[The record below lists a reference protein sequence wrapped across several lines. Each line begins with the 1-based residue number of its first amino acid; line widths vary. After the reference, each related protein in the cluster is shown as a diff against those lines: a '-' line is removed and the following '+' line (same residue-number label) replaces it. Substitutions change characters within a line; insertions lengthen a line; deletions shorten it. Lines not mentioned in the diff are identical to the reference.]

1 MEIKV
6 VGFKWKQKM
15 LITGHYE
22 FEIVV
27 LKDNGTETKIF
38 RRFSDIEWLHKGLIK
53 ENPGCKILPL
63 PEKSMWC
70 NLNLNNNQELEKRQQ
85 SIETYLNYVGKH
97 QYLPRN
103 PYFVQFISPN
113 YSLSKMKEEDNSYIN
128 NESNKPKGIMGK
140 VYGLASYLPAWG
152 ISKPQTKKKEESIY
166 DSDPEV
172 KVGKENFDRLLTGTK
187 DLIESITKHLEI
199 NKKKTESI
207 GNLVQLAKQMNYK
220 GIDYKRI
227 NDDSKDDFGGGE
239 ESRSKDKDD
248 KLKPLEHNLE
258 VLNSYYNKSL
268 SYQNKIESNILSKLK
283 EYKFELDG
291 IIEIFGRKKEHEDL
305 LNDLITTKD
314 SNDCQD
320 IKKIEAAIN
329 AKKDFNNNLNLQLK
343 YEMETFKKNTEGQ
356 LLRIIKEFYKDKYE
370 KDSEIEEYFRKK
382 DY

>member
-1 MEIKV
+1 MEKMEIKV

-27 LKDNGTETKIF
+27 KNKGTETKIF

-85 SIETYLNYVGKH
+85 SIETYLNYVGNHK
-97 QYLPRN
+97 YLSRN
-103 PYFVQFISPN
+103 SYFRQFTDQN
-113 YSLSKMKEEDNSYIN
+113 YSLSKMKEEDNSYTN

-152 ISKPQTKKKEESIY
+152 ISKPQTKRKEESIY

-172 KVGKENFDRLLTGTK
+172 KVGKEKFDRLLTGTK

-199 NKKKTESI
+199 NEKKTESI

-248 KLKPLEHNLE
+248 KLKHNLE

-320 IKKIEAAIN
+320 IEKIKTAIITKKEFM
-329 AKKDFNNNLNLQLK
+329 KDLNQQLK
-343 YEMETFKKNTEGQ
+343 DEMTMFKNNTEGQ
-356 LLRIIKEFYKDKYE
+356 LLTIIKEFYKDKYE
-370 KDSEIEEYFRKK
+370 KDIEIEEYFS
-382 DY
+382 

>member
-27 LKDNGTETKIF
+27 KNKGTETKIF

-97 QYLPRN
+97 KYLFN
-103 PYFVQFISPN
+103 NSYFRQFTDQN
-113 YSLSKMKEEDNSYIN
+113 YSLSKMKEEDNSYTN
-128 NESNKPKGIMGK
+128 NERNKPKGIMGK

-152 ISKPQTKKKEESIY
+152 ISKPQTKRKEESIY

-227 NDDSKDDFGGGE
+227 NDDSKDDFGGE
-239 ESRSKDKDD
+239 ESRSKD
-248 KLKPLEHNLE
+248 LEHNLE

-320 IKKIEAAIN
+320 IEKIKTAIITKKEFM
-329 AKKDFNNNLNLQLK
+329 KDLNQQLK
-343 YEMETFKKNTEGQ
+343 DEMTMFKNNTEGQ
-356 LLRIIKEFYKDKYE
+356 LLTIIKEFYKDKYE
-370 KDSEIEEYFRKK
+370 KDKEIEEYFS
-382 DY
+382 

>member
-27 LKDNGTETKIF
+27 KNKDKGTETKIF

-85 SIETYLNYVGKH
+85 SIETYLNYVGNHK
-97 QYLPRN
+97 YLSRN
-103 PYFVQFISPN
+103 SYFRQFISQN
-113 YSLSKMKEEDNSYIN
+113 YSLSKMKEEDNSYTN
-128 NESNKPKGIMGK
+128 NERNKPKGIMGK

-152 ISKPQTKKKEESIY
+152 ISKPQTKRKEESIY

-172 KVGKENFDRLLTGTK
+172 KVGKEKFDRLLTGTK

-199 NKKKTESI
+199 NEKKTESI

-248 KLKPLEHNLE
+248 KLKHNLE

-320 IKKIEAAIN
+320 IEKIKTAIITKKEFM
-329 AKKDFNNNLNLQLK
+329 KDLNQQLK
-343 YEMETFKKNTEGQ
+343 DEMTMFKNNTEGQ
-356 LLRIIKEFYKDKYE
+356 LLTIIKEFYEDKYQKDK
-370 KDSEIEEYFRKK
+370 EIEEYFS
-382 DY
+382 

>member
-27 LKDNGTETKIF
+27 KNKGTETKIF

-97 QYLPRN
+97 KYLSN
-103 PYFVQFISPN
+103 NSYFIQFISQN
-113 YSLSKMKEEDNSYIN
+113 YSLSKMKEEDNSYTN

-152 ISKPQTKKKEESIY
+152 ISKPQTKRKEESIC
-166 DSDPEV
+166 DGDPEV
-172 KVGKENFDRLLTGTK
+172 NVEKEHFDRLLTGTK

-199 NKKKTESI
+199 NEKKTESI

-248 KLKPLEHNLE
+248 KLKHNLE

-268 SYQNKIESNILSKLK
+268 SYQNKIECNILSKLK

-320 IKKIEAAIN
+320 IEKIKTAIITKKEFM
-329 AKKDFNNNLNLQLK
+329 KDLNQQLK
-343 YEMETFKKNTEGQ
+343 DEMTMFKNNTEGQ
-356 LLRIIKEFYKDKYE
+356 LLTIIKEFYNDKYE
-370 KDSEIEEYFRKK
+370 KDIEIEEYFS
-382 DY
+382 

>member
-1 MEIKV
+1 MEKMEIKV

-27 LKDNGTETKIF
+27 KNKDKGTETKIF

-85 SIETYLNYVGKH
+85 SIETYLNYVGNHK
-97 QYLPRN
+97 YLSRN
-103 PYFVQFISPN
+103 SYFRQFISQN
-113 YSLSKMKEEDNSYIN
+113 YSLSKMKEEDNSYTN
-128 NESNKPKGIMGK
+128 NERNKPKGIMGK

-152 ISKPQTKKKEESIY
+152 ISKPQTKRKEESIY

-172 KVGKENFDRLLTGTK
+172 KVGKEKFDRLLTGTK

-199 NKKKTESI
+199 NEKKTESI

-248 KLKPLEHNLE
+248 KLKHNLE

-320 IKKIEAAIN
+320 IEKIKTAIITKKEFM
-329 AKKDFNNNLNLQLK
+329 KDLNQQLK
-343 YEMETFKKNTEGQ
+343 DEMTMFKNNTEGQ
-356 LLRIIKEFYKDKYE
+356 LLTIIKEFYEDKYQKDK
-370 KDSEIEEYFRKK
+370 EIEEYFS
-382 DY
+382 

>member
-27 LKDNGTETKIF
+27 KNKGTEKKIF

-97 QYLPRN
+97 KYLSN
-103 PYFVQFISPN
+103 NSYFIQFISQN
-113 YSLSKMKEEDNSYIN
+113 YSLSKIKEEDNSYTN
-128 NESNKPKGIMGK
+128 NERNKPKGIMGK

-152 ISKPQTKKKEESIY
+152 ISKPQTKRKEESIC
-166 DSDPEV
+166 DGDPEV
-172 KVGKENFDRLLTGTK
+172 NVEKENFDRLLTGTK

-199 NKKKTESI
+199 NEKKTESI

-227 NDDSKDDFGGGE
+227 NDDSEDDFRGGE

-248 KLKPLEHNLE
+248 KLKHNLG

-291 IIEIFGRKKEHEDL
+291 IIESFGRKKEHEDL
-305 LNDLITTKD
+305 LKDLITTKD

-320 IKKIEAAIN
+320 IEKIEAAIN
-329 AKKDFNNNLNLQLK
+329 AKKEFISKLNQQLK
-343 YEMETFKKNTEGQ
+343 DEMYMFKKNTEGQ
-356 LLRIIKEFYKDKYE
+356 LLTIIKEFYKDKYE
-370 KDSEIEEYFRKK
+370 KDKEIEEYFREK
-382 DY
+382 DH

>member
-27 LKDNGTETKIF
+27 KNKGTETKIF

-53 ENPGCKILPL
+53 QNPGCKILPL

-85 SIETYLNYVGKH
+85 SIETYLNYVGNHK
-97 QYLPRN
+97 YLSRN
-103 PYFVQFISPN
+103 SYFRQFTDQN
-113 YSLSKMKEEDNSYIN
+113 YSLSKMKEEDNSYTN
-128 NESNKPKGIMGK
+128 NERNKPKGIMGK

-152 ISKPQTKKKEESIY
+152 ISKPQTKRKEESIY

-172 KVGKENFDRLLTGTK
+172 KVGKEKFDRLLTGTK

-199 NKKKTESI
+199 NEKKTESI

-227 NDDSKDDFGGGE
+227 NDDSKDDFGRGE

-248 KLKPLEHNLE
+248 KLKHNLE

-291 IIEIFGRKKEHEDL
+291 IIEIFGRKKKHEDL
-305 LNDLITTKD
+305 LNNLITTKD

-320 IKKIEAAIN
+320 IEKIKTAIITKKEFM
-329 AKKDFNNNLNLQLK
+329 KDLNQQLK
-343 YEMETFKKNTEGQ
+343 DEMTMFKKNTEGQ
-356 LLRIIKEFYKDKYE
+356 LLTIIKEFYKDKYE
-370 KDSEIEEYFRKK
+370 KDKEIEEYFS
-382 DY
+382 

>member
-27 LKDNGTETKIF
+27 KDKGTEIRIF

-97 QYLPRN
+97 QYLFKN
-103 PYFVQFISPN
+103 SYFLRFISQN
-113 YSLSKMKEEDNSYIN
+113 YSLSKMKEEDNSYTN

-152 ISKPQTKKKEESIY
+152 ISKPQTKRKEESIN
-166 DSDPEV
+166 DPEV
-172 KVGKENFDRLLTGTK
+172 NVEKENFDRLLTGTK

-207 GNLVQLAKQMNYK
+207 GNLVQ
-220 GIDYKRI
+220 
-227 NDDSKDDFGGGE
+227 
-239 ESRSKDKDD
+239 
-248 KLKPLEHNLE
+248 
-258 VLNSYYNKSL
+258 
-268 SYQNKIESNILSKLK
+268 
-283 EYKFELDG
+283 
-291 IIEIFGRKKEHEDL
+291 
-305 LNDLITTKD
+305 
-314 SNDCQD
+314 
-320 IKKIEAAIN
+320 
-329 AKKDFNNNLNLQLK
+329 
-343 YEMETFKKNTEGQ
+343 
-356 LLRIIKEFYKDKYE
+356 
-370 KDSEIEEYFRKK
+370 
-382 DY
+382 

>member
-1 MEIKV
+1 MEIKEIKV

-199 NKKKTESI
+199 NQKKTESI

-227 NDDSKDDFGGGE
+227 NDDSKDDFGRGE

-320 IKKIEAAIN
+320 IEKIEAAIN
-329 AKKDFNNNLNLQLK
+329 AKKDFMIDLNQQLK
-343 YEMETFKKNTEGQ
+343 YEMGMFKKNTEGQ
-356 LLRIIKEFYKDKYE
+356 LLKIIKEFYKDKYE
-370 KDSEIEEYFRKK
+370 KDKEIEEYFG
-382 DY
+382 

>member
-27 LKDNGTETKIF
+27 KDKETEIRIF

-70 NLNLNNNQELEKRQQ
+70 NLNLNNKQELEKRQQ

-97 QYLPRN
+97 QYLFKN
-103 PYFVQFISPN
+103 SYFLRFISQN
-113 YSLSKMKEEDNSYIN
+113 YSLSKMKEEDNSYTN

-152 ISKPQTKKKEESIY
+152 ISKPQTKRKEESIN
-166 DSDPEV
+166 DPEV
-172 KVGKENFDRLLTGTK
+172 NVEKENFDRLLTGTK

-199 NKKKTESI
+199 NEKKTESI

-220 GIDYKRI
+220 GIDYNRI
-227 NDDSKDDFGGGE
+227 NDDSEDDFGGGE

-248 KLKPLEHNLE
+248 KLKHLEHNLE

-305 LNDLITTKD
+305 LKDLITTKD

-320 IKKIEAAIN
+320 IKKIETAIN
-329 AKKDFNNNLNLQLK
+329 AKEEFMRDLNQQLK
-343 YEMETFKKNTEGQ
+343 YEMEMFKKNTEGQ
-356 LLRIIKEFYKDKYE
+356 LLTIIKAFYKDKYE
-370 KDSEIEEYFRKK
+370 KDIEIEEYFRQK
-382 DY
+382 DH

>member
-27 LKDNGTETKIF
+27 KNKDKGTETKIF

-97 QYLPRN
+97 KYLSRN
-103 PYFVQFISPN
+103 SYFLQFISQN
-113 YSLSKMKEEDNSYIN
+113 YSLSKMKEEDNSYTN
-128 NESNKPKGIMGK
+128 NERNKPKGIMGK

-152 ISKPQTKKKEESIY
+152 ISKPQTKRKEESIN
-166 DSDPEV
+166 DPEV
-172 KVGKENFDRLLTGTK
+172 NVEKENFDRLLTGTK

-199 NKKKTESI
+199 NEKKTESI

-227 NDDSKDDFGGGE
+227 NDDSKDDFGRGE

-329 AKKDFNNNLNLQLK
+329 AKKEFISKLNQQLK
-343 YEMETFKKNTEGQ
+343 DEMVMFKNNTEGQ
-356 LLRIIKEFYKDKYE
+356 LLTIIKEFYKDKYE
-370 KDSEIEEYFRKK
+370 KDNEIEEYFREK
-382 DY
+382 DH

>member
-1 MEIKV
+1 MEKMEIKV

-27 LKDNGTETKIF
+27 KNKGTETKIF

-85 SIETYLNYVGKH
+85 SIEKYLNYVGKH
-97 QYLPRN
+97 QYLRRN
-103 PYFVQFISPN
+103 SYFRQFISQN
-113 YSLSKMKEEDNSYIN
+113 YSLSKMKEEDNSYTN

-152 ISKPQTKKKEESIY
+152 ISKPQTKRKEESIC

-172 KVGKENFDRLLTGTK
+172 KVGKGKFDRLLTGTK

-199 NKKKTESI
+199 NEKKTESI

-227 NDDSKDDFGGGE
+227 NDDSKDDFGGE

-268 SYQNKIESNILSKLK
+268 SYQNKIECNILSKLK

-305 LNDLITTKD
+305 LKDLITTKD

-320 IKKIEAAIN
+320 IEKIETAIN

-370 KDSEIEEYFRKK
+370 KDSEIEEYFK
-382 DY
+382 

>member
-22 FEIVV
+22 FEIV
-27 LKDNGTETKIF
+27 LKDNGTETRIF

-97 QYLPRN
+97 KYLFRN
-103 PYFVQFISPN
+103 SYFLQFISSN
-113 YSLSKMKEEDNSYIN
+113 FSLSKMKEEDNTYTN

-152 ISKPQTKKKEESIY
+152 TSKLQPKRKEDSIY
-166 DSDPEV
+166 DSYPEV
-172 KVGKENFDRLLTGTK
+172 NVEKENFDRLLTGTK

-199 NKKKTESI
+199 NEKKTESI

-227 NDDSKDDFGGGE
+227 NDDSEDDFGGGDD
-239 ESRSKDKDD
+239 SRSKDKDD
-248 KLKPLEHNLE
+248 KLKNLEHNLE

-268 SYQNKIESNILSKLK
+268 SYQNKIDSNILAKLK

-305 LNDLITTKD
+305 LNDLISTKE

-320 IKKIEAAIN
+320 IEKIETAIN
-329 AKKDFNNNLNLQLK
+329 AKKEFISNLNQQLK
-343 YEMETFKKNTEGQ
+343 YEMEMFKKNTEGQ
-356 LLRIIKEFYKDKYE
+356 LLTIIKSFYKDKYE
-370 KDSEIEEYFRKK
+370 KDIEIAEYFR
-382 DY
+382 